1 MKGESAAICSAFFIF
16 IGMKDTFKNIDDY
29 ILLFPITVQG
39 KLIELRKAIH
49 SQVPDLEEYIGY
61 QMPAFKYKGKP
72 LVYFAGYKKHIGF
85 YPGAEGIKNFEKE
98 FEERNYK
105 FSKGAVQFPIEED
118 IPLDVIQKIVTFR
131 ITEIEQKKS

>member
-1 MKGESAAICSAFFIF
+1 MKGESAAICSTFFIF
-16 IGMKDTFKNIDDY
+16 MNMENTFKNIDDY
-29 ILLFPITVQG
+29 ILLFPINVQKRFIG
-39 KLIELRKAIH
+39 LRKAIH
-49 SQVPDLEEYIGY
+49 SQVPNLEEYISY

-85 YPGAEGIKNFEKE
+85 YPGAEGIKNFEKD

-105 FSKGAVQFPIEED
+105 FSKGAVQFPIDED
-118 IPLDVIQKIVTFR
+118 IPLDLVNKIVAFR